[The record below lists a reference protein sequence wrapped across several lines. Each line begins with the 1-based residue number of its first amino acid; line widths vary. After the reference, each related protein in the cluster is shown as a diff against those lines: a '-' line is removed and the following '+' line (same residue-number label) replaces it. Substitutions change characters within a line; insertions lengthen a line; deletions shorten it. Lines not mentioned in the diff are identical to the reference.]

1 MEDKK
6 NKFSFAPDDTAE
18 RDLTIRELRLLE
30 ESAIKSGLSAGYNP
44 YDRDEPKAPTVM
56 APRPDL
62 RKLSEWI
69 KLQKQVDALKNE
81 GDAPDQRDTGTTQ
94 R

>member
-6 NKFSFAPDDTAE
+6 NKFSFAMDATEE
-18 RDLTIRELRLLE
+18 RELTIRELRLLE
-30 ESAIKSGLSAGYNP
+30 ESAIRPGLSVGYNP
-44 YDRDEPKAPTVM
+44 YDRDEPKSPTVM

-81 GDAPDQRDTGTTQ
+81 GDAPDQQDTGTTQ

>member
-1 MEDKK
+1 
-6 NKFSFAPDDTAE
+6 
-18 RDLTIRELRLLE
+18 
-30 ESAIKSGLSAGYNP
+30 
-44 YDRDEPKAPTVM
+44 M

-81 GDAPDQRDTGTTQ
+81 GDAPDQQDTGTTQ

>member
-1 MEDKK
+1 MEEKK
-6 NKFSFAPDDTAE
+6 NKFSFVPDAPEDRE
-18 RDLTIRELRLLE
+18 LTIRELRLLE
-30 ESAIKSGLSAGYNP
+30 ESGSRPGLSLGYNP
-44 YDRDEPKAPTVM
+44 YDRDEPKTPVVA

-81 GDAPDQRDTGTTQ
+81 GDALDQQDAANPKR
-94 R
+94 